1 MLLPLLIG
9 AGFWQ
14 LQRAAEKH
22 TLQELLAEQQHL
34 PPLQW
39 PEPSTPADD
48 PAYLYRQV
56 AVEGH
61 FVPEQMWLIENKI
74 HHGRVGY
81 EVVAPFYLAGGTV
94 LLVNRGWLEG
104 TGYREQLPTV
114 PAPSDAPLQLR
125 GRLTNPSTNTLLQQQ
140 LQAGDWPQTALQVDI
155 EQMQRS
161 INGPVSPWVLQIAP
175 DHSAAL
181 TTAWQNTNM
190 PASKHLGYAWQWFT
204 MALALVVLTV
214 FANSNLG
221 QIISPTKKSRDE

>member
-39 PEPSTPADD
+39 PEPGNPAHD

-56 AVEGH
+56 TVEGH

-74 HHGRVGY
+74 HHGQVGY
-81 EVVAPFYLAGGTV
+81 EVVAPFYLADGAV
-94 LLVNRGWLEG
+94 LLVNRGWFEG
-104 TGYREQLPTV
+104 TGYREQLPMV
-114 PAPSDAPLQLR
+114 PAPNDVQQVT
-125 GRLTNPSTNTLLQQQ
+125 GRLTTPSTNTLLQQQ
-140 LQAGDWPQTALQVDI
+140 LPPGNWPQTALQVDI

-161 INGPVSPWVLQIAP
+161 ISAPISPWILQIAP

-204 MALALVVLTV
+204 MALALIVLTI

-221 QIISPTKKSRDE
+221 QLISRTKKSEDE